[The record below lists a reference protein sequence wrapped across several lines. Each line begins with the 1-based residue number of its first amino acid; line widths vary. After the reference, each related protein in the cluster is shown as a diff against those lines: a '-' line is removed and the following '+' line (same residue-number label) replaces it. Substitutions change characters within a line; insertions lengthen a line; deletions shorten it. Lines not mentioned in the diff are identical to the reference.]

1 MKLTIDA
8 KACFKHKMTLS
19 EVFLALAVRSA
30 NNLKEVL
37 DNAVKREIFIL
48 KDKNIMI
55 TQHWNDI
62 LDEVLADSGSIQDEN
77 RLKELAKTLREL
89 YPEGRIIDRRT
100 GKPTSFYFRCNPKEI
115 EQKLKTFF
123 FRYGNYSDKDIIDAT
138 KRYVASF
145 NGNYQQKGFRQLKYF
160 IWKDD
165 PKQGPDGN
173 YVESISPLLD
183 FLENKES
190 EEGVVV
196 TNSDEWMTKLV

>member
-1 MKLTIDA
+1 MKITVDA
-8 KACFKHKMTLS
+8 KACFKHKMTLG

-37 DNAVKREIFIL
+37 DNAVKREIFII

-55 TQHWNDI
+55 TQHWNGV
-62 LDEVLADSGSIQDEN
+62 LDEILADSGSNQDED
-77 RLKELAKTLREL
+77 RLKNLAKTLREL
-89 YPEGRIIDRRT
+89 YPEGRMIDRFT
-100 GKPTSFYFRCNPKEI
+100 GKPTSYYFRCNQKEV

-123 FRYGNYSDKDIIDAT
+123 FRYGDYSDEDIIDAT

-145 NGNYQQKGFRQLKYF
+145 NGNYQQRGFRQLKYF

-165 PKQGPDGN
+165 TKQGLDGN
-173 YVESISPLLD
+173 YVDSISPLLD

>member
-1 MKLTIDA
+1 M
-8 KACFKHKMTLS
+8 
-19 EVFLALAVRSA
+19 
-30 NNLKEVL
+30 
-37 DNAVKREIFIL
+37 
-48 KDKNIMI
+48 
-55 TQHWNDI
+55 
-62 LDEVLADSGSIQDEN
+62 
-77 RLKELAKTLREL
+77 KELAKTLREL
-89 YPEGRIIDRRT
+89 YPEGRMIDRFT
-100 GKPTSFYFRCNPKEI
+100 GKPTSYYFRCNQKEI

-123 FRYGNYSDKDIIDAT
+123 FRYGNYTDEDIIDAT

-196 TNSDEWMTKLV
+196 TNSDDWLTISRN